1 METSSYPVFKTGRR
15 IAGTAAAV
23 LLAAGIFVVP
33 LFVTNQFWLNA
44 LIMAHLTAAFVAT
57 WDFLA
62 GPVGQLSGGQA
73 LFLGGAGYVAAL
85 VGLAGANPWLGML
98 LGLVF
103 AVIAGAVAGLLSL
116 RVTGPFLILATLAL
130 AEIAHESALAVGFI
144 SEQGYAIGG
153 EGGIPLLQI
162 LPRNSEGFFIKAY
175 FLSALLLVGL
185 VVGFYMLARSPLGL
199 QLKAAGRDIL
209 SAEAAGINTTFYR
222 LLGFA
227 VAAGAAGLVG
237 VFWGQYVG
245 RVTPSLLT
253 LQSSF
258 GAMVLAVIGGRGTII
273 GPAMVAYLSTAIFSW
288 LWVDPHYQQL
298 VYALALLVLIRL
310 RSAI

>member
-1 METSSYPVFKTGRR
+1 MDTPTHPLTKAGRR
-15 IAGTAAAV
+15 IAGPVAVV
-23 LLAAGIFVVP
+23 LLAAVIFLLP
-33 LFVTNQFWLNA
+33 LFITNQFWLNA

-73 LFLGGAGYVAAL
+73 LFLGGAAYAAAL
-85 VGLAGANPWLGML
+85 AGLAGANPWLGML
-98 LGLVF
+98 LGLLF
-103 AVIAGAVAGLLSL
+103 GVIAGLAAGLLSL
-116 RVTGPFLILATLAL
+116 RVSGPFLILGTLAM
-130 AEIAHESALAVGFI
+130 AEIAHEASLVVGFI

-153 EGGIPLLQI
+153 EGGIPLVQI
-162 LPRNSEGFFIKAY
+162 LPRGSEGFFVKAY
-175 FLSALLLVGL
+175 FLSAVLLVG
-185 VVGFYMLARSPLGL
+185 VVAGLYLLGKSHLGL

-209 SAEAAGINTTFYR
+209 SAEAVGINTTLYR
-222 LLGFA
+222 LVGFA
-227 VAAGAAGLVG
+227 LAAGAAGLVG

-245 RVTPSLLT
+245 RVTPSLLA

-258 GAMVLAVIGGRGTII
+258 GAMVLAVIGGRGSII
-273 GPAMVAYLSTAIFSW
+273 GPAMVAYLSTAFFSW

-310 RSAI
+310 RSF

>member
-1 METSSYPVFKTGRR
+1 LFRTGRR

-23 LLAAGIFVVP
+23 LLAIGIFLVP

-44 LIMAHLTAAFVAT
+44 LIMANLTAAFVAT

-85 VGLAGANPWLGML
+85 AGLAGVNPWLGML

-103 AVIAGAVAGLLSL
+103 AAIAGLVAGLLSL
-116 RVTGPFLILATLAL
+116 RVSGPFLILATLAL
-130 AEIAHESALAVGFI
+130 AEIAHESVLAIGFL

-162 LPRNSEGFFIKAY
+162 LPRSAEGFFTTAY

-185 VVGFYMLARSPLGL
+185 VAGLYLMARSRLGL
-199 QLKAAGRDIL
+199 QLRAAGRDIL
-209 SAEAAGINTTFYR
+209 SAEAAGINTTLYR

-245 RVTPSLLT
+245 RVTPSLLA
-253 LQSSF
+253 LQFSF
-258 GAMVLAVIGGRGTII
+258 SAMVLAVIGGRGSII
-273 GPAMVAYLSTAIFSW
+273 GPAMVAYLSTAVFSW

-310 RSAI
+310 RSL